1 MSTLKSYDCFI
12 IIALTFYFETF
23 DFFFSISLSCSLYSS
38 FNFRSEY
45 GLLFPKVL

>member
-23 DFFFSISLSCSLYSS
+23 DFFF
-38 FNFRSEY
+38 
-45 GLLFPKVL
+45 